1 MRRLLQLLGIT
12 TTILTGFVFP
22 THSQDL
28 ARVTHDRVNVCGGPS
43 VNSEVI
49 IHLQKDEQV
58 AVVEIVR
65 TNSAAVGENGD
76 WAKIRLP
83 SDTPVWVYA
92 PFVDANGRVVRSER
106 LNVRAGP
113 GLNFSILGSL
123 AKGAPISSIRTLD
136 DWMEIEA
143 PTNTFAFVSTRYLQ
157 LPEALKATSPA
168 VTAKETPNS
177 TPATPPQ
184 AKQDATSAKP
194 VPVTPASETTTHP
207 LTAALTPV
215 PTTPKSP
222 TPAAG
227 QLAPAPTA
235 VVSKTPQP
243 TDSPVEAR
251 KKRIV
256 RREGRVRPT
265 VSIQAPTNYELRSVY
280 GAVRLNYLLPI
291 SPTINIGKFKG
302 QCVIVSGEE
311 QIEPRWPNLP
321 MIEVESIR
329 LAP

>member
-1 MRRLLQLLGIT
+1 MVNKIDCRRITLKAAPRGNSQTRPARSSTLWRCSITRLKSPQSLTEPSPPFLLTPAMRRLLQLLGIT

-28 ARVTHDRVNVCGGPS
+28 VRVTHDRVNVRGGPS

-92 PFVDANGRVVRSER
+92 PFVDAKGRVVRSER

-143 PTNTFAFVSTRYLQ
+143 PTNTFAF
-157 LPEALKATSPA
+157 A
-168 VTAKETPNS
+168 N
-177 TPATPPQ
+177 
-184 AKQDATSAKP
+184 
-194 VPVTPASETTTHP
+194 HP
-207 LTAALTPV
+207 
-215 PTTPKSP
+215 
-222 TPAAG
+222 
-227 QLAPAPTA
+227 
-235 VVSKTPQP
+235 
-243 TDSPVEAR
+243 R
-251 KKRIV
+251 
-256 RREGRVRPT
+256 
-265 VSIQAPTNYELRSVY
+265 
-280 GAVRLNYLLPI
+280 
-291 SPTINIGKFKG
+291 
-302 QCVIVSGEE
+302 
-311 QIEPRWPNLP
+311 
-321 MIEVESIR
+321 
-329 LAP
+329 